1 MKMSKPNLQI
11 ALWHNALEY
20 RCFKPHSILSGAA
33 FYFSPI
39 FAPAKRQN
47 FGTDTTNIGMGR
59 SPRRQVAGAG
69 ACRAAGGGVAQG
81 AQGLVGGDGAGGGFQ
96 AAAAADGAG

>member
-1 MKMSKPNLQI
+1 
-11 ALWHNALEY
+11 
-20 RCFKPHSILSGAA
+20 
-33 FYFSPI
+33 
-39 FAPAKRQN
+39 
-47 FGTDTTNIGMGR
+47 MGR